1 MRKSVMT
8 VLAVL
13 AAAAGFGAI
22 TGSITT
28 DQGEQK
34 GTIRWSARD
43 KAYAVKGKNGIEVQ
57 VKPSDVVEMSINKP
71 DGYDEAVEQV
81 AKGQG
86 AAAIPALQKIVKDYA
101 HLDWDKAAGRYLAE
115 ALIVSGK
122 AADGLRVCED
132 IIKNDETAAY
142 KGDLAPSYW
151 EALLV
156 LDRRQKLDSSLQ
168 KAAKSGDPFSVG
180 AALIKRGDIILKEG
194 KDSNDAATKALVDG
208 YLRVV
213 LMYRDPE
220 IAPKLQPEALYKACK
235 CFEKLGQSGRAES
248 MRAQLKQYADSP
260 WAAK

>member
-86 AAAIPALQKIVKDYA
+86 AAAIPARFTAFSIC
-101 HLDWDKAAGRYLAE
+101 
-115 ALIVSGK
+115 
-122 AADGLRVCED
+122 LRV
-132 IIKNDETAAY
+132 I
-142 KGDLAPSYW
+142 S
-151 EALLV
+151 
-156 LDRRQKLDSSLQ
+156 
-168 KAAKSGDPFSVG
+168 KARY
-180 AALIKRGDIILKEG
+180 I
-194 KDSNDAATKALVDG
+194 
-208 YLRVV
+208 
-213 LMYRDPE
+213 
-220 IAPKLQPEALYKACK
+220 PKLTYCSRIP
-235 CFEKLGQSGRAES
+235 
-248 MRAQLKQYADSP
+248 LKSTAMNMTSSSIHTKQR
-260 WAAK
+260 

>member
-8 VLAVL
+8 VLTALATAAV
-13 AAAAGFGAI
+13 FGAI

-34 GTIRWSARD
+34 GVVRWSVRD
-43 KAYAVKGKNGIEVQ
+43 RAYAVKGKSGIEVQ
-57 VKPSDVVEMSINKP
+57 IKPTDVLEMSIDKP
-71 DGYDEAVEQV
+71 EGYDDAVALV
-81 AKGQG
+81 AKGKG
-86 AAAIPALQKIVKDYA
+86 ADAVQALQKIVKDYA

-122 AADGLRVCED
+122 AAEGLRVCED
-132 IIKNDETAAY
+132 VIKTDETAAY
-142 KGDLAPSYW
+142 KGDLAPAYW
-151 EALLV
+151 EALLS
-156 LDRRQKLDSSLQ
+156 LDRRPKLESMLQ

-180 AALIKRGDIILKEG
+180 AALVKRGDIILKDG
-194 KDSNDAATKALVDG
+194 KDSNAAAKQALVDG

>member
-86 AAAIPALQKIVKDYA
+86 AAAIPTLQKIVKDYA

-156 LDRRQKLDSSLQ
+156 LDRRPKLESSLR

-180 AALIKRGDIILKEG
+180 AALIKRRSKKGTKKVFYGCERYPDCDFVSWDKPTNIRCEKCGGMMVQKIGRNGSYVICMDKDCGHILRNTKKAKEE
-194 KDSNDAATKALVDG
+194 DA
-208 YLRVV
+208 
-213 LMYRDPE
+213 
-220 IAPKLQPEALYKACK
+220 
-235 CFEKLGQSGRAES
+235 
-248 MRAQLKQYADSP
+248 
-260 WAAK
+260 

>member
-81 AKGQG
+81 AKGEKID
-86 AAAIPALQKIVKDYA
+86 ADWRASRSSSPSRMLMAMIPLLRLRLLAYSLRAVFLTTPFLVIRVTKWLSVYA
-101 HLDWDKAAGRYLAE
+101 GSS
-115 ALIVSGK
+115 I
-122 AADGLRVCED
+122 
-132 IIKNDETAAY
+132 
-142 KGDLAPSYW
+142 DLAF
-151 EALLV
+151 
-156 LDRRQKLDSSLQ
+156 R
-168 KAAKSGDPFSVG
+168 
-180 AALIKRGDIILKEG
+180 
-194 KDSNDAATKALVDG
+194 
-208 YLRVV
+208 
-213 LMYRDPE
+213 
-220 IAPKLQPEALYKACK
+220 
-235 CFEKLGQSGRAES
+235 
-248 MRAQLKQYADSP
+248 
-260 WAAK
+260 